1 VLKLASSGEG
11 TCYKRLIEIS
21 LMTTDGYGKLWY
33 RAGPSQLAVPFG
45 DRVQFRPAKW
55 QEISLNDCSRI
66 FLPFQRL
73 AETRCLGHWGS
84 PLSAWFKGRAGPQR
98 DIFQGSG
105 GSGPN

>member
-1 VLKLASSGEG
+1 MPLSPARSREHVTDAQRASRVLKLASSGEG

-21 LMTTDGYGKLWY
+21 LMTTDGYGKLWF

-73 AETRCLGHWGS
+73 AETRCL
-84 PLSAWFKGRAGPQR
+84 
-98 DIFQGSG
+98 
-105 GSGPN
+105 